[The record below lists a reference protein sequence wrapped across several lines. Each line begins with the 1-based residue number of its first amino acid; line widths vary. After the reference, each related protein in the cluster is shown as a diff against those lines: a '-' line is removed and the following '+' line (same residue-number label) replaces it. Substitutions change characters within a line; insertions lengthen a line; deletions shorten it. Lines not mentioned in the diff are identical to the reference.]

1 MGHRP
6 QEQRIKRDGEVEENP
21 PAAAESRN
29 RSDDSSLTADR
40 VEFPMNTPRL
50 LKKTFEKE
58 EHHRQLIAY
67 EIHDGIAQYVA
78 AAIMQL
84 EAAKANPTRDC
95 KIEDDPNVN
104 EALRLLREASRETRH
119 LISGLRPPTL
129 DELGIIDSLET
140 LVRNARLEIEDVI
153 LLHNIGT
160 NRLPSQIEV
169 LLFRIAQESLTNIRR
184 HARAQHVRVE
194 LNKRENGSISLL
206 IQDDGCG
213 FDLESSTED
222 HFGLEGIRQR
232 ALYLGGTAEIQ
243 SKPGAGTTI
252 HVQVSDSVIQNA
264 RC

>member
-6 QEQRIKRDGEVEENP
+6 PEQRIKRDGEVKGNLQ
-21 PAAAESRN
+21 AVAESRN
-29 RSDDSSLTADR
+29 RSDNPPLTGDR
-40 VEFPMNTPRL
+40 IDFTMDTPQL
-50 LKKTFEKE
+50 LRKTFEKE

-78 AAIMQL
+78 AAIMHL
-84 EAAKANPTRDC
+84 EAAKANTTRDG
-95 KIEDDPNVN
+95 KTENNPNVN

-129 DELGIIDSLET
+129 DELGIIDSLEA
-140 LVRNARLEIEDVI
+140 LIEDARLEIKDVT
-153 LLHNIGT
+153 LLHNIGIK
-160 NRLPSQIEV
+160 RLPSQLEV

-194 LNKRENGSISLL
+194 LNKREDESISLL

-213 FDLESSTED
+213 FDLESSTEN

-232 ALYLGGTAEIQ
+232 ALHFGGTADIE

-252 HVQVSDSVIQNA
+252 HVQFSDSVIQHA
-264 RC
+264 R

>member
-1 MGHRP
+1 M
-6 QEQRIKRDGEVEENP
+6 
-21 PAAAESRN
+21 PAARAKFTM
-29 RSDDSSLTADR
+29 D
-40 VEFPMNTPRL
+40 PPRL
-50 LKKTFEKE
+50 LKNIFEKE

-67 EIHDGIAQYVA
+67 EIHDGIAQYVS

-84 EAAKANPTRDC
+84 EASKANQTSDR
-95 KIEDDPNVN
+95 KTENDPNVD

-140 LVRNARLEIEDVI
+140 LVTDARLEIKDVT
-153 LLHNIGT
+153 LLHNIGV
-160 NRLPSQIEV
+160 NRLPPKLEV

-194 LNKRENGSISLL
+194 LNKREDGGISLL

-213 FDLESSTED
+213 FDLTSSTEN

-232 ALYLGGTAEIQ
+232 ALFLGGTADIQ

-252 HVQVSDSVIQNA
+252 HVQFSDSVFQEEQ
-264 RC
+264 C